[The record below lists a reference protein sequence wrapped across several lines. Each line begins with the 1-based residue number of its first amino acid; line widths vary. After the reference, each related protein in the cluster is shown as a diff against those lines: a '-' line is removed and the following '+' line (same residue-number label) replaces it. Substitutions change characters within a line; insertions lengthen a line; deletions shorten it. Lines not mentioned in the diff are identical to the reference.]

1 MVKFIQSSTKKANFD
16 HSLTVT
22 PAVRHGKTEFFA
34 VFERSNDSRDPYNN
48 RGRQANVSFP
58 TIKVSFLWRMK

>member
-1 MVKFIQSSTKKANFD
+1 MAEWKHVSAEFVVKFVQSSTKKANFD

-22 PAVRHGKTEFFA
+22 PAVRLGKTECFA

-48 RGRQANVSFP
+48 
-58 TIKVSFLWRMK
+58 